1 MKTFEKLTAPLNA
14 FLLQQ
19 SSQIDKESRSKSLF
33 FGDFT
38 LKMVY
43 AIVMNVPSLRRLV
56 TDIETRPSALNLG
69 FSLTAYST
77 LRDGFNRFAADCFRM
92 AFLSVLKSYDWIRM
106 AAVDEVGIIKL
117 VDGSLFPTL
126 VSMDWASYKKN
137 KNAVRLHLELELNT
151 MAPTEFVTQKA
162 NSNERSFLLSILK
175 KGCTYVADRGYFSF
189 QVGNL
194 ISKANAFFIIRIRSD
209 LKFAVLKSLQVTSS
223 KDKIPECF
231 GQMTDELI
239 QFDNDGFGRKY
250 RLVTFTVL
258 QSQFLICTNRFK
270 LTTMQIIMLYAY
282 RWQVELMFKFIKRTL
297 NGIHLFNHSENG
309 VAIHFYLFMIVALLK
324 LRIKQDCQRKTQ
336 QLLEQKRQLED
347 LNDYYGTRPE
357 EWIASTSA
365 DFYQHWKIGIHWL
378 CHLRNLIDHVFDDG
392 VIKKLASQ

>member
-14 FLLQQ
+14 FLLRQ
-19 SSQIDKESRSKSLF
+19 SSQIDKESSSKSLF

-43 AIVMNVPSLRRLV
+43 AIVMHVPSLRRLV
-56 TDIETRPSALNLG
+56 TDLETRPSALNLG

-77 LRDGFNRFAADCFRM
+77 LRDGFNRFTAGYFRK
-92 AFLSVLKSYDWIRM
+92 AFLEVLKSYDWMRM

-126 VSMDWASYKKN
+126 ASMDWASYKKD
-137 KNAVRLHLELELNT
+137 KNAIRLHLSLELNR
-151 MAPTEFVTQKA
+151 MIPTEFITQKA
-162 NSNERSFLLSILK
+162 NSCERSFLLSILE
-175 KGCTYVADRGYFSF
+175 KGRTYVADRGYFSF
-189 QVGNL
+189 RVGDL
-194 ISKANAFFIIRIRSD
+194 MAKANAFFIIRVKSN
-209 LKFAVLKSLQVTSS
+209 LKFTALKDLPITSLKART
-223 KDKIPECF
+223 PECF
-231 GQMTDELI
+231 SQMTDRLV
-239 QFDNDGFGRKY
+239 QFDNDEFERTY
-250 RLVTFTVL
+250 RLITFTVL
-258 QSQFLICTNRFK
+258 QSQFMICTNRFK

-324 LRIKQDCQRKTQ
+324 LRIKQTCQRKAQ

-357 EWIASTSA
+357 EWIASTAA

-392 VIKKLASQ
+392 VIKKLAYQ